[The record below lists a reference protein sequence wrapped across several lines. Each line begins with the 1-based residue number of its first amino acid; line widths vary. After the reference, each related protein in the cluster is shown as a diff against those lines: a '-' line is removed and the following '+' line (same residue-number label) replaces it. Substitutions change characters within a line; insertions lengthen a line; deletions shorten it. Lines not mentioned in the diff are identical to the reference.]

1 MVKKGFPHFGI
12 SQSGAFIAD
21 LKNYNLPDFI
31 LTLIAKECDSDLL
44 ERGRIDDRLT
54 SMNDASLE
62 LLHRVFVDCDEDK
75 AGKYGQF
82 RFYSY
87 VSSMY
92 HKSEI
97 LINDTIPGKSGKN
110 HKIPIAVKMNG
121 MYIAIGFNKAKGG
134 SVTKKDV
141 NKFYLV
147 ATDVKNG
154 EHGTQLIDAVLGS
167 SVGFKGEA
175 IVELEKLSK
184 TGQKDP
190 ENKLNFKTANFEN
203 RIYSVTKCWFE
214 STNFFFFT
222 YLRYGLYLKRPPAS
236 IILLIRSGNGF
247 MAYVWFF
254 VRFFISFLLVSISSS
269 SFSEMLAYVFS
280 SISIGSK

>member
-1 MVKKGFPHFGI
+1 LVKKGFPHFGI

-31 LTLIAKECDSDLL
+31 LGLVAKECNSDLL

-121 MYIAIGFNKAKGG
+121 MYIAIGYNKARGG

-141 NKFYLV
+141 NKFYLI
-147 ATDVKNG
+147 AIDVKNG
-154 EHGTQLIDAVLGS
+154 EHGTQLIDAIYGS

-175 IVELEKLSK
+175 IVELERLSK
-184 TGQKDP
+184 EGQKDP
-190 ENKLNFKTANFEN
+190 EHKESFKTANFEN
-203 RIYSVTKCWFE
+203 RIYSVTKC
-214 STNFFFFT
+214 
-222 YLRYGLYLKRPPAS
+222 
-236 IILLIRSGNGF
+236 
-247 MAYVWFF
+247 
-254 VRFFISFLLVSISSS
+254 
-269 SFSEMLAYVFS
+269 
-280 SISIGSK
+280 

>member
-1 MVKKGFPHFGI
+1 MKKGFPHFGI

-31 LTLIAKECDSDLL
+31 LTLVAKECDSDLL

-97 LINDTIPGKSGKN
+97 LINDTIPGKTGKN

-121 MYIAIGFNKAKGG
+121 MYIAIGFNKARGG

-141 NKFYLV
+141 NKFFLI

-175 IVELEKLSK
+175 IVELENLSK
-184 TGQKDP
+184 MEQKDLG
-190 ENKLNFKTANFEN
+190 NKLNFKTANFEN
-203 RIYSVTKCWFE
+203 RIYSVTKC
-214 STNFFFFT
+214 
-222 YLRYGLYLKRPPAS
+222 
-236 IILLIRSGNGF
+236 
-247 MAYVWFF
+247 
-254 VRFFISFLLVSISSS
+254 
-269 SFSEMLAYVFS
+269 
-280 SISIGSK
+280 